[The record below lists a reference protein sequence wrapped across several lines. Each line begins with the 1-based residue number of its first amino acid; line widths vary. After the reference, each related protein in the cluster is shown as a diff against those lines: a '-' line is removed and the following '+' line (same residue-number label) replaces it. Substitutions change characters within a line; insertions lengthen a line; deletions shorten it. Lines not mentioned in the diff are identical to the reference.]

1 MKYLFIYLFR
11 RKKLIKTN
19 VEKVGDNVFLKNL
32 FICFI
37 LLDINKDTNNDKI
50 SQILIIHTFNILYN
64 IQYYNII

>member
-1 MKYLFIYLFR
+1 MIDCLNHKSS
-11 RKKLIKTN
+11 
-19 VEKVGDNVFLKNL
+19 EKILKNL